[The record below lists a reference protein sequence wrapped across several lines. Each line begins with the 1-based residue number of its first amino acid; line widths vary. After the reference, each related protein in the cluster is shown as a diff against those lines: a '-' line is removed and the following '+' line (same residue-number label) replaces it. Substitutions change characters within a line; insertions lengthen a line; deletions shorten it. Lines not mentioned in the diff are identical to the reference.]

1 MTMRVLSN
9 FAIPEQGLKAPDT
22 RLASISNEKLQ
33 ELLGVLLGSRER
45 YLGPHLWPCMLADI
59 EIRKPVFEGGRLN
72 LAFGI
77 HLPPKSSAGRQIVT
91 AVSGSVTS
99 FFAQTDTE
107 IILTLMPWRVYSA
120 TSDAVIV
127 KAQDAEEK
135 KSNLVFQ
142 MYSSWGN
149 TDLGIYWDEE
159 TEEHPVAERHP
170 IVKLTIPDDPGA
182 YKAESWIQK
191 VQIGK
196 APHPNAQLL
205 LAALPSQNEENLGRL
220 ILYFA
225 SDSDALGFALDN

>member
-9 FAIPEQGLKAPDT
+9 FAIPEQSLKAPDT

-33 ELLGVLLGSRER
+33 ELLGALLGSRER

-59 EIRKPVFEGGRLN
+59 EIRKPAFGVGHLN

-77 HLPPKSSAGRQIVT
+77 HLPPKSSAGRQIVA

-99 FFAQTDTE
+99 FFTQTNTE
-107 IILTLMPWRVYSA
+107 ISLTLMPWRVYSA
-120 TSDAVIV
+120 TADAVIV
-127 KAQDAEEK
+127 KAQDAEEE

-142 MYSSWGN
+142 MHSWEK
-149 TDLGIYWDEE
+149 TKLGIYWDEE

-170 IVKLTIPDDPGA
+170 IVKLTIPDNPGA
-182 YKAESWIQK
+182 YKAESWIQE

-196 APHPNAQLL
+196 PPHQNAQLL
-205 LAALPSQNEENLGRL
+205 LAALPPQNDESLGRL

-225 SDSDALGFALDN
+225 SGSNVLGFAPDN